1 MRKNFKKIFASAL
14 VILVLLSFMSVKTSA
29 KTVTQAV
36 NGGTATLIC
45 AVNVSG
51 ARAETQCRAA
61 NSKVS
66 VSATYR
72 YRDENG
78 NIQEATSTV
87 KDVTLTAQV
96 LFKLPLNCRSN
107 SVQSKHTV
115 VIGGK
120 TTEWT
125 LGDRMGDLDGGP
137 DC

>member
-72 YRDENG
+72 YRDEN
-78 NIQEATSTV
+78 
-87 KDVTLTAQV
+87 
-96 LFKLPLNCRSN
+96 
-107 SVQSKHTV
+107 
-115 VIGGK
+115 
-120 TTEWT
+120 
-125 LGDRMGDLDGGP
+125 
-137 DC
+137 